1 MSNQKQTQKAMEE
14 EIKEIPEATI
24 GEITQE
30 EICSVVDEKG
40 IEIKENECEETSK
53 LVSKDDVLEII
64 TSAKA
69 RASRTAQTSISM
81 SCREVLAMLNGIKDS
96 VEKL

>member
-1 MSNQKQTQKAMEE
+1 MSNQKQTQKAVEE
-14 EIKEIPEATI
+14 EINDIPEATI
-24 GEITQE
+24 GEMVQA
-30 EICSVVDEKG
+30 EIDIADEQS
-40 IEIKENECEETSK
+40 IETSN
-53 LVSKDDVLEII
+53 LVSKDDVIAII

>member
-1 MSNQKQTQKAMEE
+1 MSNQKQAQKVVEE
-14 EIKEIPEATI
+14 EIKDIAEATI
-24 GEITQE
+24 GEMVQA
-30 EICSVVDEKG
+30 EIDTADEQSV
-40 IEIKENECEETSK
+40 ETSK
-53 LVSKDDVLEII
+53 LINKDDVIAII

-81 SCREVLAMLNGIKDS
+81 SCREVLAMLNGIKDG

>member
-1 MSNQKQTQKAMEE
+1 MSNQKQAQKVVEE
-14 EIKEIPEATI
+14 EIKEIPEATV
-24 GEITQE
+24 GEMVQA
-30 EICSVVDEKG
+30 EIDTTDEQSV
-40 IEIKENECEETSK
+40 ETSK
-53 LVSKDDVLEII
+53 LINKDDVIAII

-81 SCREVLAMLNGIKDS
+81 SCREVLAMLNGIKDG

>member
-1 MSNQKQTQKAMEE
+1 MSKQKQTQKAMEE
-14 EIKEIPEATI
+14 GIKDIPEITI

-30 EICSVVDEKG
+30 DICNVVDEKG
-40 IEIKENECEETSK
+40 TEIIQDECEETSK

-64 TSAKA
+64 TSAKT

>member
-1 MSNQKQTQKAMEE
+1 MSNQKQTQKAMKEK
-14 EIKEIPEATI
+14 IKEIPKAIIE
-24 GEITQE
+24 EITQE
-30 EICSVVDEKG
+30 ENCSVVDEKG
-40 IEIKENECEETSK
+40 TEIKEDKCEETSK
-53 LVSKDDVLEII
+53 LISKDEVLEII

>member
-1 MSNQKQTQKAMEE
+1 MSNQKQTRKAMEE
-14 EIKEIPEATI
+14 EIKDIPEATI
-24 GEITQE
+24 GEMVQA
-30 EICSVVDEKG
+30 EIDTTDEQSV
-40 IEIKENECEETSK
+40 ETSK
-53 LVSKDDVLEII
+53 PISKDDVIAII

>member
-1 MSNQKQTQKAMEE
+1 MSNQKQTQKAVEE
-14 EIKEIPEATI
+14 EINNIPEATI
-24 GEITQE
+24 GEMVQA
-30 EICSVVDEKG
+30 EIDTADEQSV
-40 IEIKENECEETSK
+40 ETSK
-53 LVSKDDVLEII
+53 LVNKDDVIAII

>member
-14 EIKEIPEATI
+14 EIKDIPEATI
-24 GEITQE
+24 GEMVQA
-30 EICSVVDEKG
+30 EIDNADEQSV
-40 IEIKENECEETSK
+40 ETSK
-53 LVSKDDVLEII
+53 PISKDDVIAII

-69 RASRTAQTSISM
+69 RVSRTAQTSIAM
-81 SCREVLAMLNGIKDS
+81 PYREVLAMLNGIKDG

>member
-1 MSNQKQTQKAMEE
+1 MSNQKQTQKVVEE
-14 EIKEIPEATI
+14 KIKEIPEATV
-24 GEITQE
+24 GE
-30 EICSVVDEKG
+30 SVK
-40 IEIKENECEETSK
+40 TSK
-53 LVSKDDVLEII
+53 LVSKDDVIAII

>member
-1 MSNQKQTQKAMEE
+1 MSKQKQTQKAVEE
-14 EIKEIPEATI
+14 GIKDIPEITI

-30 EICSVVDEKG
+30 EICNVVDEKG
-40 IEIKENECEETSK
+40 TEIIQDECEETSK
-53 LVSKDDVLEII
+53 LVSKDDVIAII

-81 SCREVLAMLNGIKDS
+81 PCREVLAMLNGIKDS

>member
-14 EIKEIPEATI
+14 EIKDIPEATI
-24 GEITQE
+24 GEMVQA
-30 EICSVVDEKG
+30 EIDNADEQSV
-40 IEIKENECEETSK
+40 ETSK
-53 LVSKDDVLEII
+53 PISKDDVIAII

-69 RASRTAQTSISM
+69 RVSRTAQTSISM
-81 SCREVLAMLNGIKDS
+81 SCREVLAMLNGIKDG

>member
-14 EIKEIPEATI
+14 EIKDIPEATI
-24 GEITQE
+24 GEMVQA
-30 EICSVVDEKG
+30 EIDAADEQSV
-40 IEIKENECEETSK
+40 ETSK
-53 LVSKDDVLEII
+53 LINKDDVIAVI

-81 SCREVLAMLNGIKDS
+81 PYREVLAMLNGIKDS

>member
-1 MSNQKQTQKAMEE
+1 MSNQKQTQKVIEE
-14 EIKEIPEATI
+14 EIKETPEATI
-24 GEITQE
+24 GEMVQA
-30 EICSVVDEKG
+30 EIGTANEQSV
-40 IEIKENECEETSK
+40 ETSK
-53 LVSKDDVLEII
+53 LINKDDVIAII

-81 SCREVLAMLNGIKDS
+81 PCREVLAMLNGIKDG

>member
-1 MSNQKQTQKAMEE
+1 MSNQKQTQKVVKE
-14 EIKEIPEATI
+14 EIKELPEATI
-24 GEITQE
+24 GEMVQA
-30 EICSVVDEKG
+30 EIDTADEQSV
-40 IEIKENECEETSK
+40 ETSK
-53 LVSKDDVLEII
+53 LINKDDVIAII

-81 SCREVLAMLNGIKDS
+81 SCREVLAMLNGIKDG

>member
-1 MSNQKQTQKAMEE
+1 MSKQKQTQKAVEE
-14 EIKEIPEATI
+14 GIKDIPEITI

-30 EICSVVDEKG
+30 EICNVVDEKG
-40 IEIKENECEETSK
+40 TEIIQDECEETSK

-81 SCREVLAMLNGIKDS
+81 SCREVLALLNAIKDR

>member
-1 MSNQKQTQKAMEE
+1 MSNQKQAQKVVEE
-14 EIKEIPEATI
+14 KIKEIPEATI
-24 GEITQE
+24 GEMVQA
-30 EICSVVDEKG
+30 EIDTADEQSV
-40 IEIKENECEETSK
+40 ETSK
-53 LVSKDDVLEII
+53 FISKDDVIAII

-81 SCREVLAMLNGIKDS
+81 PCREVLAMLNGVKDS

>member
-1 MSNQKQTQKAMEE
+1 MSKQKQTQKAVEE
-14 EIKEIPEATI
+14 GIKDIPEITI

-30 EICSVVDEKG
+30 EICNVVDEKG
-40 IEIKENECEETSK
+40 TEIIQDECEETSK
-53 LVSKDDVLEII
+53 FISKDDVIVII

>member
-40 IEIKENECEETSK
+40 TEIIQDECEETSK
-53 LVSKDDVLEII
+53 LISKDEVLEII

>member
-1 MSNQKQTQKAMEE
+1 MSNQKQAQKVVEE
-14 EIKEIPEATI
+14 EIKEIQEATI

-30 EICSVVDEKG
+30 EICNVVDEKG
-40 IEIKENECEETSK
+40 TEIIQDECEGTSK
-53 LVSKDDVLEII
+53 LINKDDVIAII

-81 SCREVLAMLNGIKDS
+81 SCREVLAMLNGIKDG

>member
-1 MSNQKQTQKAMEE
+1 MSNQKQTQKVVEE

-24 GEITQE
+24 GEMVQA
-30 EICSVVDEKG
+30 EIDTTDEQSVK
-40 IEIKENECEETSK
+40 TSK
-53 LVSKDDVLEII
+53 FISKDDVIAII

>member
-1 MSNQKQTQKAMEE
+1 MSNQKQTQKAVEE
-14 EIKEIPEATI
+14 EINDIPEATI
-24 GEITQE
+24 GEMVQA
-30 EICSVVDEKG
+30 EIDTADEQSV
-40 IEIKENECEETSK
+40 ETSK
-53 LVSKDDVLEII
+53 LASKDDVIAII

>member
-1 MSNQKQTQKAMEE
+1 MSNQKQTQKVVE

-24 GEITQE
+24 GEMVQA
-30 EICSVVDEKG
+30 EIYTTDEQSV
-40 IEIKENECEETSK
+40 ETSK
-53 LVSKDDVLEII
+53 LISKDDVIAII

-69 RASRTAQTSISM
+69 RALRTAQTSISM

>member
-1 MSNQKQTQKAMEE
+1 MSNQKQAQKAVEE
-14 EIKEIPEATI
+14 EIKDISEATI

-30 EICSVVDEKG
+30 EICNIVDEKG
-40 IEIKENECEETSK
+40 TEITQDECEETSK

-81 SCREVLAMLNGIKDS
+81 SCREVLAMLNGIKDG

>member
-1 MSNQKQTQKAMEE
+1 MSNQKQTQKTVEE
-14 EIKEIPEATI
+14 EIKEIPEATV
-24 GEITQE
+24 E
-30 EICSVVDEKG
+30 ELV
-40 IEIKENECEETSK
+40 ETSK
-53 LVSKDDVLEII
+53 LVSKDDVIAII

-69 RASRTAQTSISM
+69 RALRTAQTSISM

>member
-1 MSNQKQTQKAMEE
+1 MSNQEQTQKVIEE

-24 GEITQE
+24 REMVQAEI
-30 EICSVVDEKG
+30 DAA
-40 IEIKENECEETSK
+40 NEQAVETSK
-53 LVSKDDVLEII
+53 FVSKDDVIAII

-69 RASRTAQTSISM
+69 RALRTAQTSISM

-96 VEKL
+96 VERL

>member
-1 MSNQKQTQKAMEE
+1 MSNQKQTQKVVEE

-24 GEITQE
+24 GEMVQT
-30 EICSVVDEKG
+30 EIDTTDEQSV
-40 IEIKENECEETSK
+40 ETSK
-53 LVSKDDVLEII
+53 FISKDDVIAII

>member
-40 IEIKENECEETSK
+40 TEIIQDECEETSK
-53 LVSKDDVLEII
+53 LISKDEVLEII

-81 SCREVLAMLNGIKDS
+81 PCREVLAMLNGIKDS

>member
-1 MSNQKQTQKAMEE
+1 MSNQKQTQKVVE

-24 GEITQE
+24 GEMAQAE
-30 EICSVVDEKG
+30 SV
-40 IEIKENECEETSK
+40 ETSK
-53 LVSKDDVLEII
+53 FISKDDVIAII

>member
-1 MSNQKQTQKAMEE
+1 MSNQKQTQKVVEE
-14 EIKEIPEATI
+14 KIKEIPEATV
-24 GEITQE
+24 GEMAQA
-30 EICSVVDEKG
+30 EIDTTDEQSV
-40 IEIKENECEETSK
+40 ETSK
-53 LVSKDDVLEII
+53 FISKDDVIAII

>member
-1 MSNQKQTQKAMEE
+1 MSNQKQTQKVVE
-14 EIKEIPEATI
+14 EIKEIPEATV
-24 GEITQE
+24 GEMVQA
-30 EICSVVDEKG
+30 EIDTTDEQSV
-40 IEIKENECEETSK
+40 ETSK
-53 LVSKDDVLEII
+53 PISKDDVIAII

-81 SCREVLAMLNGIKDS
+81 SCREVLAMLNGIKDG

>member
-1 MSNQKQTQKAMEE
+1 MSNQKQIQKAVEE
-14 EIKEIPEATI
+14 EIKDIPEATI

-30 EICSVVDEKG
+30 EICNIVDEKG
-40 IEIKENECEETSK
+40 TEITQDECEETSK

-81 SCREVLAMLNGIKDS
+81 PCREVLAMLNGVKDS

>member
-1 MSNQKQTQKAMEE
+1 MSNQKQTQKVVEE
-14 EIKEIPEATI
+14 EIKGIPEATI
-24 GEITQE
+24 GEMVQT
-30 EICSVVDEKG
+30 EIDTTDEQSV
-40 IEIKENECEETSK
+40 ETSK
-53 LVSKDDVLEII
+53 LISKDDVIAII

>member
-14 EIKEIPEATI
+14 EIKDIPEATI
-24 GEITQE
+24 GEMVQA
-30 EICSVVDEKG
+30 EIDTTNEQSV
-40 IEIKENECEETSK
+40 ETSK
-53 LVSKDDVLEII
+53 PISKDDVIAII

-69 RASRTAQTSISM
+69 RVSRTAQTSISM
-81 SCREVLAMLNGIKDS
+81 PCREVLAMLNGIKDG

>member
-1 MSNQKQTQKAMEE
+1 MSNQKQTQKVVE

-24 GEITQE
+24 GEMVQA
-30 EICSVVDEKG
+30 EIDTTDEQSV
-40 IEIKENECEETSK
+40 EISK
-53 LVSKDDVLEII
+53 LISKDDVIAII

-69 RASRTAQTSISM
+69 RALRTAQTSISM

>member
-1 MSNQKQTQKAMEE
+1 MSNQEQTQKVIEE

-24 GEITQE
+24 REMVQAETDAA
-30 EICSVVDEKG
+30 DEQAV
-40 IEIKENECEETSK
+40 ETSK
-53 LVSKDDVLEII
+53 FVSKDDVIAII

-69 RASRTAQTSISM
+69 RASRNAQTSISM

-96 VEKL
+96 VERL

>member
-1 MSNQKQTQKAMEE
+1 MSNQKQTQKVVEE

-24 GEITQE
+24 GEMMQT
-30 EICSVVDEKG
+30 EIDTTDEQSV
-40 IEIKENECEETSK
+40 ETSK
-53 LVSKDDVLEII
+53 FISKDDVIAII